1 MIIKGG
7 EGWGG
12 VGIVRWAR
20 HRRGGESKSRS
31 GVPLGR
37 RGSRT
42 HGIGWRS
49 IVLLRMLGPSKIESV
64 LIMVWR
70 GGALR
75 VIIPRARHRRGLEIM
90 RRRGN
95 ALRRRGS
102 ESHGVRE

>member
-1 MIIKGG
+1 MIP
-7 EGWGG
+7 
-12 VGIVRWAR
+12 RR
-20 HRRGGESKSRS
+20 RRGRESKSRS

-42 HGIGWRS
+42 HGVRWRR
-49 IVLLRMLGPSKIESV
+49 IVLLGVLGPGKVEV
-64 LIMVWR
+64 ELPVVWR

-75 VIIPRARHRRGLEIM
+75 VVIPRARHRRVLEIT